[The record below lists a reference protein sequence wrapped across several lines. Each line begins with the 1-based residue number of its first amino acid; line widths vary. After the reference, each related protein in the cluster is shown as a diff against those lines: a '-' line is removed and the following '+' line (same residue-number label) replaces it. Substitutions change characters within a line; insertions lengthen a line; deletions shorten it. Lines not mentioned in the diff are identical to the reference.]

1 MVLRRIWMH
10 GLAHF
15 RLESLKGQSAL
26 GLPIHPLTATPH
38 SKALARSA
46 AAPAR
51 RRKRLDHVHPRERD
65 ALSYDTPQLIK

>member
-1 MVLRRIWMH
+1 MVLWVH
-10 GLAHF
+10 GVTQF
-15 RLESLKGQSAL
+15 RLESLKRQSAL
-26 GLPIHPLTATPH
+26 GLPIHPLKAIPH

-51 RRKRLDHVHPRERD
+51 RRKRLDHVHLRERD